1 MRLIL
6 ILILSMMIT
15 APVKA
20 KTLWSDFSVS
30 YLTGNDYEVGDSDRE
45 VATFEYASGTTWGD
59 NFLFFDRLESAN
71 GDVSTY
77 GEFSPRF
84 KIADL
89 ENSVV
94 ESLFIASTVEVG
106 PKTNYLL
113 GVGTNLNLPIFK
125 YFKVNLYYKNNGEG
139 DANYQTTIA
148 WALPLGPLFYDG
160 FIDYATGVDNTASG
174 DTKAQMNMTS
184 QLKYDLAP
192 LFDMTTKLYV
202 GIEYVFWVNKFGI
215 DGVDEK
221 NANLLVKY
229 HF

>member
-160 FIDYATGVDNTASG
+160 FIDWSSAESDHAAETNF
-174 DTKAQMNMTS
+174 TS
-184 QLKYDLAP
+184 QLKWNAGKLIETKAP
-192 LFDMTTKLYV
+192 IYV
-202 GIEYVFWVNKFGI
+202 GIEYSHWSNKYGI
-215 DGVDEK
+215 KGADER
-221 NANLLVKY
+221 NPSLLLKW